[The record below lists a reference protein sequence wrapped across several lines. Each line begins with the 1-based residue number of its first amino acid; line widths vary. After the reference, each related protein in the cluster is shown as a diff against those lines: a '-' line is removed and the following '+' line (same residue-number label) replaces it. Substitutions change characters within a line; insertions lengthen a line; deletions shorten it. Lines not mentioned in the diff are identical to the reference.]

1 MLLSCSRRAV
11 HVIIV
16 VFATPGESQAPE
28 IAQLNFGRALRCLI
42 QHTGSQSAQI
52 IVLTSLPDR
61 SFMLMKY

>member
-1 MLLSCSRRAV
+1 MLAPSGFSLT
-11 HVIIV
+11 HVILV

-42 QHTGSQSAQI
+42 QHTGSQSAHI
-52 IVLTSLPDR
+52 IVQTSLPDR